1 MYKIAWSDYWLI
13 SAWIIFAIWLIGLIW
28 TVYCL
33 RKRPLLDI
41 FEKKVPM
48 VAEVFVSIIVP
59 VRNEAHRVLEKS
71 LSSILNQS
79 YKNYE
84 LVVLNDCSTD
94 ETEEIL
100 RKLQAFNAKLKVI
113 NGRQTPDGW
122 LGKPYALQQAFQHSQ
137 GKWILT
143 TDADIIFSPEAL
155 QTALNYAEEN
165 KLDALTLMP
174 KQICAS
180 FWEKLFMPVFFWFCL
195 LIKPLHRANHPRL
208 KTSFGSGNFFM
219 LRRKVLE
226 KTGGFS
232 TIKNEITEDLKLAEI
247 IKERG
252 FRLRAEYAPNLI
264 RTRMYMGFSEIWEG
278 FTKNLFPA
286 LKFSLPKTIIASFW
300 IFVLGVLPFFLLLT
314 TLFYENLLFFI
325 PLFSAYLLQVF
336 VFFLIQREMSQNFFY
351 AFLVPLGLL
360 MFLAILMNSA
370 LRVRGG
376 KGVTWK
382 GRTIYKEGGVLPPAG

>member
-174 KQICAS
+174 KQICELFAELQ
-180 FWEKLFMPVFFWFCL
+180 EK
-195 LIKPLHRANHPRL
+195 K
-208 KTSFGSGNFFM
+208 
-219 LRRKVLE
+219 
-226 KTGGFS
+226 
-232 TIKNEITEDLKLAEI
+232 
-247 IKERG
+247 
-252 FRLRAEYAPNLI
+252 
-264 RTRMYMGFSEIWEG
+264 
-278 FTKNLFPA
+278 
-286 LKFSLPKTIIASFW
+286 
-300 IFVLGVLPFFLLLT
+300 
-314 TLFYENLLFFI
+314 
-325 PLFSAYLLQVF
+325 
-336 VFFLIQREMSQNFFY
+336 
-351 AFLVPLGLL
+351 
-360 MFLAILMNSA
+360 
-370 LRVRGG
+370 
-376 KGVTWK
+376 
-382 GRTIYKEGGVLPPAG
+382 

>member
-1 MYKIAWSDYWLI
+1 
-13 SAWIIFAIWLIGLIW
+13 
-28 TVYCL
+28 
-33 RKRPLLDI
+33 
-41 FEKKVPM
+41 
-48 VAEVFVSIIVP
+48 
-59 VRNEAHRVLEKS
+59 
-71 LSSILNQS
+71 
-79 YKNYE
+79 
-84 LVVLNDCSTD
+84 
-94 ETEEIL
+94 
-100 RKLQAFNAKLKVI
+100 
-113 NGRQTPDGW
+113 
-122 LGKPYALQQAFQHSQ
+122 
-137 GKWILT
+137 
-143 TDADIIFSPEAL
+143 
-155 QTALNYAEEN
+155 
-165 KLDALTLMP
+165 
-174 KQICAS
+174 
-180 FWEKLFMPVFFWFCL
+180 MPVFFWFCL

-286 LKFSLPKTIIASFW
+286 LKFS
-300 IFVLGVLPFFLLLT
+300 
-314 TLFYENLLFFI
+314 FI